1 MFLLPSIR
9 AKIGVYA
16 GLLLALS
23 MTAGIGYAV
32 KMARDSALENAVQVV
47 RDSAVIEASR
57 IQRHF
62 ELGMDAA
69 RNTAATFEVLRSS
82 SREPSRED
90 VVGILKQLVLG
101 NSDFFG
107 SWCVWEPDA
116 FDGKDAAYANAPGHT
131 RTGRFVPYWNK
142 VGGLHLEGT
151 GDTLEQPGEDTWYT
165 QPRDS
170 GAETVLEPAV
180 YEVNGKDTMMVS
192 LAVPIRDGNKSVGVV
207 GADLSAEFLQSIA
220 DGMDEF
226 DGKATMT
233 LFCHTG
239 KVAAVTGRRDVAGKP
254 LSGIAANSKEMLQ
267 AVQQKREYKDFS
279 DGALHMV
286 VPLTFGNS
294 PQVWGIAISVPE
306 SIIYAHARE
315 MAWSLSFIGL
325 FGLVVALGVLV
336 FLATVISRPI
346 RDTAAAIDSISE
358 GNLDVRLVPRGRDEV
373 AVMQNAVNVMAV
385 KLKDNIAE
393 IEAQNKLA
401 QEKTL
406 QAEQATLAAEE
417 SRKQAEQARSQGMLQ
432 AAQKLEFIVERM
444 SGASGE
450 ISRQAAEVLAGSEH
464 QKDRITQAAT
474 AMEEMNATVLEVAR
488 SAGQTSEQAQ
498 RDKENALE
506 GAQVV
511 NRTVTAMTKVQ
522 QQAETLKAKMND
534 LGVQAE
540 SIGHIMTVIE
550 DIADQTNLLAL
561 NAAIEAARA
570 GDAGRGFAV
579 VADEVRK
586 LAEKTMNATKE
597 VGQSIRTIQG
607 GTQSNIQSMDVVVRD
622 IEEVAGLSKHS
633 GEVLEGIVAG
643 AEESAGRIQSIA
655 AAAEEQSATSEEI
668 NRSVEEINVIAG
680 QTSAAIA
687 ETAQSSDE
695 LARQAAELQQL
706 IAELKAEAR

>member
-192 LAVPIRDGNKSVGVV
+192 LAVPIRDGNKGSVGVV

-286 VPLTFGNS
+286 VPLMFGNS

-325 FGLVVALGVLV
+325 FGLVVALGGAC
-336 FLATVISRPI
+336 FS
-346 RDTAAAIDSISE
+346 
-358 GNLDVRLVPRGRDEV
+358 GNRYFPPHPRYGRRHRQHFRRQSGC
-373 AVMQNAVNVMAV
+373 A
-385 KLKDNIAE
+385 
-393 IEAQNKLA
+393 
-401 QEKTL
+401 
-406 QAEQATLAAEE
+406 
-417 SRKQAEQARSQGMLQ
+417 ARSQGTRRGGRH
-432 AAQKLEFIVERM
+432 AER
-444 SGASGE
+444 
-450 ISRQAAEVLAGSEH
+450 RQRHGRQIEGQYRRDRGPE
-464 QKDRITQAAT
+464 QTGPGKDPPGGT
-474 AMEEMNATVLEVAR
+474 
-488 SAGQTSEQAQ
+488 
-498 RDKENALE
+498 
-506 GAQVV
+506 
-511 NRTVTAMTKVQ
+511 
-522 QQAETLKAKMND
+522 
-534 LGVQAE
+534 
-540 SIGHIMTVIE
+540 GH
-550 DIADQTNLLAL
+550 
-561 NAAIEAARA
+561 
-570 GDAGRGFAV
+570 AGRG
-579 VADEVRK
+579 
-586 LAEKTMNATKE
+586 
-597 VGQSIRTIQG
+597 GIQETG
-607 GTQSNIQSMDVVVRD
+607 GTGPQPGH
-622 IEEVAGLSKHS
+622 AP
-633 GEVLEGIVAG
+633 
-643 AEESAGRIQSIA
+643 GR
-655 AAAEEQSATSEEI
+655 
-668 NRSVEEINVIAG
+668 
-680 QTSAAIA
+680 
-687 ETAQSSDE
+687 
-695 LARQAAELQQL
+695 
-706 IAELKAEAR
+706 AEAGIHRGANVRCVRGDFASGRRGSGRVGTPEGPHNPGRHGHGGD